1 MRKLIIIFLFAL
13 CFAAQAF
20 VPASDIANLN
30 YQGSN
35 FNVGGN
41 ASFEAGNLM
50 NIVGSGVAVQDTL
63 TLNADHVNIRAG
75 VEENTS
81 HSRSQTKTA
90 GVTASTSAGGSV
102 GANAS
107 QSKNEADSYSKTHV
121 NSQISAG
128 SINSDSQ
135 SFTLAGANVEIQN
148 DINLNTQQLTVESV
162 QDTHQS
168 SSKGSSQSVGVTAGG
183 GSINPSS
190 IGAGQ
195 NSSSEDS
202 QWVNN
207 PSTLLGGGKV
217 NITAD
222 KTTVTGAVVANA
234 SRDENGNLQDHGN
247 MNLVTDELIINDL
260 QDHNHTDS
268 KGIDLSAGLSKSGT
282 SSVGL
287 QKDGHNTEQT
297 TFATL
302 GGGTVTKKSGEQ
314 HDLTN
319 TNRDL
324 NNTQEIT
331 LDQQTGG
338 LNATVTVDHRLLS
351 EGGRKSIQKDFVDS
365 VQHGK
370 EVAQSAKDVAST
382 DQGVL
387 DFFGNVQGYATE
399 RQVLAENAANSD
411 QQEKL
416 RGDQQVEGSEQGLQ
430 SLSEALTQAQGLEQ
444 GAQVALYDGS
454 QLQDNTLALDHT
466 SVNKTQVEGAYHQD
480 GKGIY
485 VNIDQTD
492 MTNST
497 STFST
502 LVHEQTRHR
511 LAQEGQTGSLSRDDQ
526 TTLATNHGD
535 RAGEVWNAYSGLAGI
550 STQGSSTQTQWNNA
564 NNQSATVQQGTNSI
578 AAISNNDLKARQLNR
593 NEASLLDQAKTNI
606 NSKAYLS
613 AEQKNQA
620 IADLNALAC
629 AEVNCAAGVSAND
642 PLYEQV
648 SQLQAQGEAL
658 KAKGEDIIS
667 SLSVYGVE
675 AKASNDD
682 FVYSRLD
689 QMDDL
694 ITSNEQT
701 VARTGQVTQGIAGAA
716 EAADGV
722 ALSGTGLG
730 AVIGVPLAGLG
741 AYDMADASD
750 KLGTPHSYQSGQ
762 NVLNSLS
769 LDTHGG
775 DISPA
780 KDAAIDLGINA
791 ALTAGAAKV
800 AKHADD
806 IVDSVKSVFKKTD
819 VELPRNGSHIGSNGS
834 YNAEGDFD
842 GQIPSEI
849 KAIQQAQDADRQLAQ
864 QNNWLDANGNT
875 WWPDNTKGY
884 DKVPGSEKP
893 AQHYQGEEISRYV
906 EGNSNNYDPK
916 MRSEE
921 RRVGKEC
928 K

>member
-81 HSRSQTKTA
+81 HSSSQTKTA

-128 SINSDSQ
+128 NINSDSQ

-207 PSTLLGGGKV
+207 QSTLLGGGKV

-287 QKDGHNTEQT
+287 QKDGHNTEQIT
-297 TFATL
+297 YATL

-319 TNRDL
+319 TNRDI

-331 LDQQTGG
+331 LDQQTAGM
-338 LNATVTVDHRLLS
+338 NATVTVDHRLLS
-351 EGGRKSIQKDFVDS
+351 EGGRNAIKEDFTKTGMIVDTVALIATTNRVGITDFFKETGKKHTTYEGIKSEIANNPDLAKQLQNPDLTPDQKEAMLDQLTHRVMVDLGYS
-365 VQHGK
+365 KEGYQNIIVANDKDYVQK
-370 EVAQSAKDVAST
+370 EDGIYQRQGFYSEETQNAYINDAFIKDTKGLVTTAGHELSHAMDDRSGNNYSQQDNDTYANQFGNNFGSYTNTALGVTGNGSMAST
-382 DQGVL
+382 NNHVGNNSQKVYTQTQSYNALDKNKGDDLLFLAAPAVPVITVEAVTAVATLATAVGLKVFGDDIAEAIGVESKPTILETPAIIPSAEDGRIDGSQAVEQGATVYTTPEHTDNNNLYVNIPEGTDISSNSGGYQGETFSL
-387 DFFGNVQGYATE
+387 DDMVMMAEGASSYKAPSVNNMKEFFETSFGQNLQGISTKTSKQFQGQSIYTVNRGAGDF
-399 RQVLAENAANSD
+399 S
-411 QQEKL
+411 
-416 RGDQQVEGSEQGLQ
+416 RGDQFYLDGLHK
-430 SLSEALTQAQGLEQ
+430 
-444 GAQVALYDGS
+444 
-454 QLQDNTLALDHT
+454 DHIE
-466 SVNKTQVEGAYHQD
+466 VFDRRGNFKDVYNLD
-480 GKGIY
+480 GK
-485 VNIDQTD
+485 VN
-492 MTNST
+492 
-497 STFST
+497 
-502 LVHEQTRHR
+502 
-511 LAQEGQTGSLSRDDQ
+511 
-526 TTLATNHGD
+526 
-535 RAGEVWNAYSGLAGI
+535 
-550 STQGSSTQTQWNNA
+550 
-564 NNQSATVQQGTNSI
+564 
-578 AAISNNDLKARQLNR
+578 
-593 NEASLLDQAKTNI
+593 LDKTN
-606 NSKAYLS
+606 K
-613 AEQKNQA
+613 
-620 IADLNALAC
+620 
-629 AEVNCAAGVSAND
+629 
-642 PLYEQV
+642 
-648 SQLQAQGEAL
+648 
-658 KAKGEDIIS
+658 
-667 SLSVYGVE
+667 
-675 AKASNDD
+675 
-682 FVYSRLD
+682 
-689 QMDDL
+689 
-694 ITSNEQT
+694 
-701 VARTGQVTQGIAGAA
+701 
-716 EAADGV
+716 
-722 ALSGTGLG
+722 ALSDGR
-730 AVIGVPLAGLG
+730 
-741 AYDMADASD
+741 
-750 KLGTPHSYQSGQ
+750 
-762 NVLNSLS
+762 
-769 LDTHGG
+769 
-775 DISPA
+775 
-780 KDAAIDLGINA
+780 
-791 ALTAGAAKV
+791 KV
-800 AKHADD
+800 K
-806 IVDSVKSVFKKTD
+806 
-819 VELPRNGSHIGSNGS
+819 
-834 YNAEGDFD
+834 Y
-842 GQIPSEI
+842 
-849 KAIQQAQDADRQLAQ
+849 
-864 QNNWLDANGNT
+864 
-875 WWPDNTKGY
+875 
-884 DKVPGSEKP
+884 
-893 AQHYQGEEISRYV
+893 
-906 EGNSNNYDPK
+906 
-916 MRSEE
+916 
-921 RRVGKEC
+921 
-928 K
+928 